1 MRLNQFLARATGM
14 SRRGADQALASG
26 RISVNGQVATLGQ
39 QIDPAK
45 DLVESDNKTLE
56 LAPAIT
62 IILNKPVGLVTSR
75 RGQGSGTI
83 YDLLPKDLQNLKPAG
98 RLDKGSSG
106 LLVLTN
112 DGALAQSLIHP
123 SRAKTKCYQVRL
135 DRALEP
141 ADRMSLETGV
151 QLREGLSVIKV
162 TRQQHNRIEVE
173 LQTGWNRQIRRTFE
187 ALGYQ
192 VLSLHRTSIGPLQ
205 LGQLKPGQWRDLS
218 EQEQSWL
225 D

>member
-192 VLSLHRTSIGPLQ
+192 VVSLHRTSIGPLQ